1 MMRFQTTRTTGGGGG
16 ERGPSR
22 FAGAQPAEEVLNE
35 HEWTGAF
42 EEWLQD
48 PPVCIIAESPGQ
60 LAFLFQESFQP
71 FGNACDN
78 EYLAARV
85 PLRPEGWKLIDYALV
100 ITPGLQ
106 PPKVHLFAYRG
117 TERGTS
123 ISLDKLHL
131 SEIVSKPGQ
140 QR

>member
-1 MMRFQTTRTTGGGGG
+1 MIPEDDAISDDQNHWWGGGT
-16 ERGPSR
+16 RGPSV
-22 FAGAQPAEEVLNE
+22 FAGAQPAEEVLHE

-71 FGNACDN
+71 CGNACDN

-85 PLRPEGWKLIDYALV
+85 PLKPEGWKLIDYALV

-106 PPKVHLFAYRG
+106 PPKVPFVCIQGKREGHFN
-117 TERGTS
+117 
-123 ISLDKLHL
+123 
-131 SEIVSKPGQ
+131 
-140 QR
+140 